1 LPVNLRAAFS
11 QGNVIN
17 TSTRFITQKL
27 PFHIPLR
34 DEDAKLLSIAA
45 DRPMYPDGYQF
56 YCEVSTQTA
65 LLGVSDM
72 KVGRTADKDDCAP
85 LASQRGITAN

>member
-1 LPVNLRAAFS
+1 
-11 QGNVIN
+11 
-17 TSTRFITQKL
+17 
-27 PFHIPLR
+27 
-34 DEDAKLLSIAA
+34 
-45 DRPMYPDGYQF
+45 MYPDVYQF
-56 YCEVSTQTA
+56 YCEVSAQTA